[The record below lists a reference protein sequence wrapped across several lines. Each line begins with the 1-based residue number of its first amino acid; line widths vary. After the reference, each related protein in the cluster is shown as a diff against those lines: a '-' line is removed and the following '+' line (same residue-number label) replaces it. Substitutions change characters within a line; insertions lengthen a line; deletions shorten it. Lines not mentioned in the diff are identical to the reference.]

1 MIVRGM
7 GDVLQG
13 DAALA
18 SILGASAPGSG
29 PKKSDSVDSSGLPV
43 GAAAGATSVI
53 EIAAVAAVALAVLL
67 ALRLFR

>member
-13 DAALA
+13 DSALA
-18 SILGASAPGSG
+18 SILVASAPGSV
-29 PKKSDSVDSSGLPV
+29 PKSDTVDSSGLPV

-53 EIAAVAAVALAVLL
+53 EIATVGAVVLAVLL